1 MVILL
6 HRDCLIVHGTLTCLV
21 VSIRVG
27 SRSLLLE
34 DLEGL
39 VLPDWLQGLMVLVH
53 LRLGYLRLNP
63 FMINVYNTVSQVVA
77 VPVIF
82 AFALYSK
89 L

>member
-1 MVILL
+1 
-6 HRDCLIVHGTLTCLV
+6 
-21 VSIRVG
+21 
-27 SRSLLLE
+27 
-34 DLEGL
+34 
-39 VLPDWLQGLMVLVH
+39 MVLVH

-89 L
+89 LWNTANLVSLAL

>member
-1 MVILL
+1 M
-6 HRDCLIVHGTLTCLV
+6 
-21 VSIRVG
+21 G